1 VIEQSLIML
10 LTVMKYVYDKEEARN
25 GMILKE
31 EGPTQHSVESTTTTA
46 SEEDVADMEAA
57 NVPLLA
63 PLL

>member
-1 VIEQSLIML
+1 ML
-10 LTVMKYVYDKEEARN
+10 LTVMKYVYDKEDYDKEEARN